1 MFVTKK
7 FNQDDLEIYKPSNLT
22 VGTANFFRGKLP
34 GLPDYYYDALESSA
48 RREYTDEEKL
58 EAIARARKE
67 KKELENKLML
77 EYLERTKIII
87 SDEPDKN

>member
-7 FNQDDLEIYKPSNLT
+7 FNQDDLEIYKPTNLT

-48 RREYTDEEKL
+48 RREYSEEEKE

-67 KKELENKLML
+67 KKEIENKLML

-87 SDEPDKN
+87 SDEPDKK

>member
-34 GLPDYYYDALESSA
+34 GLPDYYYTLSSPVRGENTPM
-48 RREYTDEEKL
+48 RR
-58 EAIARARKE
+58 
-67 KKELENKLML
+67 N
-77 EYLERTKIII
+77 
-87 SDEPDKN
+87 